1 MTDRPTHLVIVTHA
15 GHQAIDLFSAHYTES
30 AARTVHSRL
39 QALLAKTG
47 SAAHMVEVPETE
59 GVVEASEP
67 VAAVPVASSA
77 PAAAQSGP
85 VIPPAEKPAP
95 FKRLSAEQFAEETR
109 ALLEA
114 DANAIVTDT
123 PMPKYDGAFS

>member
-1 MTDRPTHLVIVTHA
+1 MSDRPTHLVIVTHA
-15 GHQAIDLFSAHYTES
+15 GHQGIDLFSAHYTES
-30 AARTVHSRL
+30 AARTVHGRL

-59 GVVEASEP
+59 GVVEAAEP
-67 VAAVPVASSA
+67 VAAVPAAA
-77 PAAAQSGP
+77 PAPAVKSGP
-85 VIPPAEKPAP
+85 VIPPAEKSAP

-109 ALLEA
+109 AMLEA
-114 DANAIVTDT
+114 DANGIVTDT